1 MVSELHLFV
10 RMGVSGG
17 GGGVGSCGMVPPA
30 KERLRLGGVA
40 GYESREWARN
50 SLLVVAAIDQ
60 QHVELGAQI
69 GIHCG
74 WCVGSCRP
82 RYLEFSGWWSQ
93 GVL

>member
-1 MVSELHLFV
+1 
-10 RMGVSGG
+10 MGRHEGR
-17 GGGVGSCGMVPPA
+17 VG
-30 KERLRLGGVA
+30 ERLYLGCGA
-40 GYESREWARN
+40 H

-60 QHVELGAQI
+60 QHIELGAQI

-74 WCVGSCRP
+74 WCVCSCRP

>member
-1 MVSELHLFV
+1 MVSKCLAGCLV
-10 RMGVSGG
+10 WSGLVAG
-17 GGGVGSCGMVPPA
+17 LIRPA
-30 KERLRLGGVA
+30 KRQAVIDKQMGKEGGSLRRA
-40 GYESREWARN
+40 D
-50 SLLVVAAIDQ
+50 SLLVVATIDQ

-74 WCVGSCRP
+74 WCVCSCRP

>member
-1 MVSELHLFV
+1 MVSKLDLCE
-10 RMGVSGG
+10 RMGGLVLLL
-17 GGGVGSCGMVPPA
+17 GVMAWCRPA
-30 KERLRLGGVA
+30 KARLRLGVA
-40 GYESREWARN
+40 GYEGRVWARN

-74 WCVGSCRP
+74 WCVGSCCP